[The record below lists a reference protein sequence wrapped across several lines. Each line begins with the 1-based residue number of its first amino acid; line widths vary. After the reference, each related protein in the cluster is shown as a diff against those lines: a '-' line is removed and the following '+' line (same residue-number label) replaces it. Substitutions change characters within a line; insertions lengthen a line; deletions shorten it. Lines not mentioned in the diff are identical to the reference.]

1 MGQLP
6 SAAHPYL
13 VQSYQVNNTI
23 LLYRRMGSSISKY
36 DDLEL
41 ATAEGGLE
49 PLPTGGR
56 WVRDSPTKL
65 YLKAEALSWT
75 RADCSIYE
83 GEDASGPL
91 LFRIEHNDLRDR
103 AVFDSDGQELPTGYM
118 RKMTS
123 IMDSLKPVARIYWEV
138 EGKVMVFATVKKT
151 GSMMKPSFGVFMH
164 NPPVHIEDCDSL
176 ELENPAFRVEAT
188 LGGHFVILQG
198 DEDEK
203 LVKVANV
210 RKDNYNINIM
220 ENFPMDIEIGPQMD
234 LLFLCLVIGAVQ
246 EINAQQSGQSG

>member
-1 MGQLP
+1 
-6 SAAHPYL
+6 
-13 VQSYQVNNTI
+13 
-23 LLYRRMGSSISKY
+23 MGSSISKY
-36 DDLEL
+36 EDLEL
-41 ATAEGGLE
+41 STAEGGLE
-49 PLPTGGR
+49 PLPTRGK

-75 RADCSIYE
+75 RADCSIFE
-83 GEDASGPL
+83 GEDANGPM

-103 AVFDSDGQELPTGYM
+103 RVLGPDGMELPTGYM

-138 EGKVMVFATVKKT
+138 EEKVMVYATVKKT
-151 GSMMKPSFGVFMH
+151 GSLMKPSFGVFMH
-164 NPPVHIEDCDSL
+164 NPPIMIEDCDHR
-176 ELENPAFRVEAT
+176 ELADEPDFRVEAT

-198 DEDEK
+198 NDDEK
-203 LVKVANV
+203 VVKVANV
-210 RKDNYNINIM
+210 KKDNYNINIM
-220 ENFPMDIEIGPQMD
+220 ENFPMDIEIGPNMD